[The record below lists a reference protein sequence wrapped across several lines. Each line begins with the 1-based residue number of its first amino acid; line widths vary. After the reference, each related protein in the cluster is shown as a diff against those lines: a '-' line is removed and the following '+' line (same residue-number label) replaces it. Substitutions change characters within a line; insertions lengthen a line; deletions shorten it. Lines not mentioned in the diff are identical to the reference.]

1 MDNPENHPTIRLLR
15 KEPSCRACKTGEEGL
30 SLIELTLV
38 ISILLALSTVGIVSY
53 QNLISWR
60 KGKLAGIEL
69 RSVYAA
75 QRLYLADHPTRSAEM
90 LETSSILPYLPN
102 GIALPEINSLD
113 GSPLT
118 IRITT
123 MPPVFLSGD
132 TVYDPSVSPNDS
144 LWDVGSQ

>member
-1 MDNPENHPTIRLLR
+1 MDNPEDHSIARRLR
-15 KEPSCRACKTGEEGL
+15 KGPRSRAHRRGQKGL

-60 KGKLAGIEL
+60 KGKSAGIEL
-69 RSVYAA
+69 RSIYAA
-75 QRLYLADHPTRSAEM
+75 QRLYLADHPTKSPEM
-90 LETSSILPYLPN
+90 LENSSILPYLPN
-102 GIALPEINSLD
+102 GNALPEIDSLD
-113 GSPLT
+113 SNPLT

-132 TVYDPSVSPNDS
+132 TVYDPSGSPGDG
-144 LWDVGSQ
+144 LWDVGAQ